1 MHIMGY
7 DEIEEKILEL
17 HSEQKWKDIAEL
29 DCNLNKS
36 AKCRLFW
43 VLPTIN
49 DLQWMKKIIDEHN
62 VVGLASIGCG
72 CGLFEWLF
80 QKYSGLDVI
89 GIELDRSW
97 WCSKY
102 SPPLFI
108 ENMVFANENNMQ
120 NINISENY
128 ALLFC
133 YFNNALAF
141 CDYIENYKGKLVF
154 VIGPKEG
161 QSRWTDPMPFDKKFH
176 ELGWKLLNKTE
187 IERSSDYI
195 TVYGR

>member
-1 MHIMGY
+1 MVNKNF
-7 DEIEEKILEL
+7 EEKILTL
-17 HSEQKWKDIAEL
+17 YSQRKWKDIANL
-29 DCNLNKS
+29 DCPLNEFE
-36 AKCRLFW
+36 KCRLFW

-49 DLQWMKKIIDEHN
+49 DLHWIKEIIDEHN
-62 VVGLASIGCG
+62 VAGLASIGCG
-72 CGLFEWLF
+72 CGLLEWLF
-80 QKYSGLDVI
+80 QKCSGLDVI

-108 ENMVFANENNMQ
+108 ENIHFIHENNTK
-120 NINISENY
+120 NFSVPENY

-141 CDYIENYKGKLVF
+141 CDYIENYKGKLIF

-161 QSRWTDPMPFDKKFH
+161 QHRWTDPMPFDNKFYVY
-176 ELGWKLLNKTE
+176 GWKLLSKKE
-187 IERSSDYI
+187 IERSNDCI